1 MRWHRRLKSTQ
12 FNGKID
18 KSIVITP
25 IVSEVVLLMTQ
36 ATLTH
41 CLLFR
46 AIEAG
51 DLLDPVKK
59 TLENQGFFVLP

>member
-1 MRWHRRLKSTQ
+1 
-12 FNGKID
+12 
-18 KSIVITP
+18 
-25 IVSEVVLLMTQ
+25 MTQ